1 MRDEQPRDG
10 EVAEEIRETVL
21 TIEEE
26 SIFRIE
32 RRGIAIDSMA
42 FMARS
47 RSCSSRSTTCLPSV
61 ERWGCER
68 WRGRDLNANPNGAKL
83 KRLNATSVGANIL
96 SDVICTQ
103 RHSVWC

>member
-1 MRDEQPRDG
+1 MVVEQRGNLGGVQQLFLGEKMRDEQPRDG

-26 SIFRIE
+26 SIFGIE
-32 RRGIAIDSMA
+32 RRGIGIDSMA

-68 WRGRDLNANPNGAKL
+68 WRGD
-83 KRLNATSVGANIL
+83 
-96 SDVICTQ
+96 
-103 RHSVWC
+103 

>member
-1 MRDEQPRDG
+1 MVVEQRGNLGGVQQLFLGEKMRDEQPRDG

-68 WRGRDLNANPNGAKL
+68 WRGD
-83 KRLNATSVGANIL
+83 
-96 SDVICTQ
+96 
-103 RHSVWC
+103 